1 MCFYSIDYKAIPENI
16 GLLFPNRLAKIDS
29 NSPPPTEII
38 LNMFLITEMC
48 PFLEKM
54 YTHTVYL
61 SYNVRFQES
70 SQTIRIPISHVS
82 ENAME
87 KS

>member
-48 PFLEKM
+48 PFFGKNVH
-54 YTHTVYL
+54 THGLPIV
-61 SYNVRFQES
+61 QCK
-70 SQTIRIPISHVS
+70 IPR
-82 ENAME
+82 
-87 KS
+87 K